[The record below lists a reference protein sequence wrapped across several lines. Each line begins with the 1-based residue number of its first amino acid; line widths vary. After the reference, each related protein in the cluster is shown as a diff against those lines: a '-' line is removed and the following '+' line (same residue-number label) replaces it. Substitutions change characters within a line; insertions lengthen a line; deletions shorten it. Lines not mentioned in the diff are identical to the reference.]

1 MEMLVLWGST
11 KRRRLNDFEDLINFI
26 IIIAFNIIM
35 GNYFKVPDGV
45 KTNKKFVKF
54 FRKRKKHLD
63 LSFLEKLQGVFEC
76 YEYYMKAYN
85 PNPTLNEDEF
95 DDVFSSLLNDCQAYF
110 KLLEDREMK

>member
-1 MEMLVLWGST
+1 MESRQIKSLSSSLGNVRNTQLHH
-11 KRRRLNDFEDLINFI
+11 FI
-26 IIIAFNIIM
+26 
-35 GNYFKVPDGV
+35 
-45 KTNKKFVKF
+45 
-54 FRKRKKHLD
+54 
-63 LSFLEKLQGVFEC
+63 EKLQGVFEC